1 MPKNQQD
8 SVYTE
13 PQDIYNKK
21 IQSKPVPEKQ
31 IGIDTENSFYS
42 DLVESS
48 VHSALDISAFTN
60 FDQAS
65 QSRDSVYALIDTM
78 CQDSTISSV
87 LETYVE
93 DAIETNDSGQ
103 VVWAE
108 SSNADIAKYINY
120 LLDAMRV
127 DKHAGQWMHSLC
139 KYGDLYLRIYRE
151 SEYDDGLFDKT
162 PATSSKTLREDVD
175 LSDPD
180 IDIPQEKL
188 EEQVNLKAY
197 SKNDHYVHYL
207 EMQSDPAQVFELTKF
222 GKSYAYVRTHSPS
235 TSSMSSY
242 NPGSI
247 YSYKY
252 QFNRGDIDVYA
263 ATEFVHGCLEGE
275 SSRTPEEVSITL
287 NSDRNISYQVR
298 RGQPLFYNS
307 FKVWRELLLLK
318 NSVLLNR
325 VTRSSLVRAIQV
337 EVGDMP
343 KEQVGPHLQGIKRL
357 FEQSQALVSGKGMS
371 EYTNPGPIENNVY
384 IPTRGGK
391 GALSIQQVGGD
402 GSVSSGQ
409 LADLDYYT
417 RVLFGSLGVPKE
429 YFGFT
434 DDNAGFS
441 GGDSLAQ
448 ISAGYA
454 KKIRRIQSVFT
465 QTLTDAINII
475 LLDRGLGN
483 YINKFNLKMQ
493 APATKD
499 ETARREQLANR
510 VTLTDSIM
518 NTLGDIQDSVAR
530 LKILKALYS
539 EYITN
544 AEVIELIQKEID
556 KLEAEVAEAES
567 TSEDSE
573 ESEDY
578 SYEEP
583 EADSLDDDSSDLGLD
598 ILGAVE
604 SSSEPVE
611 SEEYSNETS
620 SEDYS
625 SDEEIASSEDTL
637 PAPNQLGID
646 FTDSSNFTD

>member
-1 MPKNQQD
+1 MPNKQQD
-8 SVYTE
+8 SVYAE
-13 PQDIYNKK
+13 PKDIYNKK

-31 IGIDTENSFYS
+31 IGIDTRNSFYQ
-42 DLVESS
+42 DIIESS
-48 VHSALDISAFTN
+48 AHSALDISAFTN

-65 QSRDSVYALIDTM
+65 QSRDSIYALIDTM

-93 DAIETNDSGQ
+93 DAIETNDLGQ

-108 SSNADIAKYINY
+108 SSNADIARYVNY

-151 SEYDDGLFDKT
+151 SEYDDGLFDKDSAT
-162 PATSSKTLREDVD
+162 PSKLLREDID
-175 LSDPD
+175 LSDSD

-197 SKNDHYVHYL
+197 SRDDHFVHYL
-207 EMQSDPAQVFELTKF
+207 EMQADPAQVFELTKF
-222 GKSYAYVRTHSPS
+222 GKSYAYIKTHSPS
-235 TSSMSSY
+235 TSSASAY
-242 NPGSI
+242 NPGSV

-263 ATEFVHGCLEGE
+263 ATEFVHGCIEGE

-287 NSDRNISYQVR
+287 NSDKNISYQVR

-357 FEQSQALVSGKGMS
+357 FEQSQALVAGKGMS

-391 GALSIQQVGGD
+391 GAISIQQVGGD

-518 NTLGDIQDSVAR
+518 STLGDIQEPAAR

-556 KLEAEVAEAES
+556 KLEAEVEGATSSEDDVSTSGEANAYEEPDADMS
-567 TSEDSE
+567 GGSEDS
-573 ESEDY
+573 
-578 SYEEP
+578 
-583 EADSLDDDSSDLGLD
+583 GLD
-598 ILGAVE
+598 ILDALGGGSRSADQEAPEAVE
-604 SSSEPVE
+604 PTA
-611 SEEYSNETS
+611 EYET
-620 SEDYS
+620 DM
-625 SDEEIASSEDTL
+625 DTDTL

>member
-1 MPKNQQD
+1 MPNNQQD

-13 PQDIYNKK
+13 PKDIYNKK
-21 IQSKPVPEKQ
+21 IRSKPVPEKQ

-42 DLVESS
+42 DIIESS
-48 VHSALDISAFTN
+48 AHSALDISAFTN

-65 QSRDSVYALIDTM
+65 QSRDSIYALIDTM

-108 SSNADIAKYINY
+108 SSNADIAKYVNY

-151 SEYDDGLFDKT
+151 SEYDDGLFDKN
-162 PATSSKTLREDVD
+162 PATPSKILREDVD

-197 SKNDHYVHYL
+197 SKDDHFVHYL
-207 EMQSDPAQVFELTKF
+207 EMQADPAQVFELTKF
-222 GKSYAYVRTHSPS
+222 GKSYAYIKTHSPS
-235 TSSMSSY
+235 ISNASAY

-263 ATEFVHGCLEGE
+263 ATEFVHGCIEGE

-287 NSDRNISYQVR
+287 NSDKNISYQVR

-357 FEQSQALVSGKGMS
+357 FEQSQALVAGKGMS

-518 NTLGDIQDSVAR
+518 NTLGDIQEPAAR

-556 KLEAEVAEAES
+556 KLEAEVEETESSGDDMS
-567 TSEDSE
+567 TSEEVDAYEEPDVSASG
-573 ESEDY
+573 ESED
-578 SYEEP
+578 S
-583 EADSLDDDSSDLGLD
+583 GLD
-598 ILGAVE
+598 ILDALGG
-604 SSSEPVE
+604 SSEPVE
-611 SEEYSNETS
+611 QETPETEEPTAEYEADT
-620 SEDYS
+620 D
-625 SDEEIASSEDTL
+625 IDTL

>member
-13 PQDIYNKK
+13 PKDIYNKK

-31 IGIDTENSFYS
+31 IGIDTENSFYF
-42 DLVESS
+42 DMIESS
-48 VHSALDISAFTN
+48 AHSALDISAFTN

-65 QSRDSVYALIDTM
+65 QSRDSIYALIDTM

-151 SEYDDGLFDKT
+151 SEYDDGLFDKGSTT
-162 PATSSKTLREDVD
+162 PSRLLREDVD

-180 IDIPQEKL
+180 IDSSQEKL

-197 SKNDHYVHYL
+197 SKDDHFVHYL
-207 EMQSDPAQVFELTKF
+207 EMQADPAQVFELTKF
-222 GKSYAYVRTHSPS
+222 GKSYAYIKTHSPS
-235 TSSMSSY
+235 TSSVSAY

-263 ATEFVHGCLEGE
+263 ATEFVHGCIEGE

-287 NSDRNISYQVR
+287 NSDKNISYQVR

-343 KEQVGPHLQGIKRL
+343 KEQVGPHLQGVKRL
-357 FEQSQALVSGKGMS
+357 FEQSQALVAGKGMS

-384 IPTRGGK
+384 IPTRNGK

-518 NTLGDIQDSVAR
+518 NTLGDIQEPAAR

-556 KLEAEVAEAES
+556 KLEAEVEETEGSGDEIS
-567 TSEDSE
+567 TPE
-573 ESEDY
+573 EVDI
-578 SYEEP
+578 YEEP
-583 EADSLDDDSSDLGLD
+583 DTEVPEGSGDSGSSILDELGGISEPAEQEVSTIEGEPTVDYEADID
-598 ILGAVE
+598 
-604 SSSEPVE
+604 
-611 SEEYSNETS
+611 
-620 SEDYS
+620 
-625 SDEEIASSEDTL
+625 ASTL